1 MQQFKKIIALALTT
15 LTLHSAFAMSASDQ
29 QQRTQA
35 VKNYMSALAHA
46 NTSEMLPLF
55 TADAKLY
62 TDSNG
67 FISPSAFFPAF
78 FSKIQHG
85 DVTIN
90 GIYANPS
97 KPNQLS
103 ASIQFHWQDFQ
114 NQNHNGQFVDDFMFA
129 ADSNLIKEVNMQERI
144 LD

>member
-1 MQQFKKIIALALTT
+1 MHKYKKLIAITLTT
-15 LTLHSAFAMSASDQ
+15 LALHSAFAVSAIDQ
-29 QQRTQA
+29 QQRIQV
-35 VKNYMSALAHA
+35 VKNYMSALAQA

-97 KPNQLS
+97 KPNELS
-103 ASIQFHWQDFQ
+103 ASIQFHWQDYK

-129 ADSNLIKEVNMQERI
+129 ADNNLIKEVNMQEKI
-144 LD
+144 LN

>member
-1 MQQFKKIIALALTT
+1 MHTLKKITALALTT
-15 LTLHSAFAMSASDQ
+15 LAIHSAFAVSAIDQ
-29 QQRTQA
+29 QQRIQV
-35 VKNYMSALAHA
+35 VKNYMSALAQA

-67 FISPSAFFPAF
+67 FISPSAFFPTF

-103 ASIQFHWQDFQ
+103 ASIQFHWHDYQ

-129 ADSNLIKEVNMQERI
+129 ADNNLIKEVNMQEKI
-144 LD
+144 LN